1 MSPFFLI
8 CISTHESG
16 VRFMK
21 KINGLFYELVS
32 VLVPAI
38 TVIAVLFT
46 FCFRMVGVSGD
57 SMDNTLADGDWLL
70 VMPYYGEPDYGDII
84 ISTQENSRH
93 ENIVKRII
101 AKEGDVVDRAEDGTF
116 TRNGEPL
123 DETAYIINGDVS
135 GNRYGSAEF
144 PLTVPENCVFVLGD
158 NRPISLDSRYAD
170 IGFIQED
177 YLLGKAI
184 IRVGSDWNIYE

>member
-1 MSPFFLI
+1 MIRCSGAYSLAISASSSADERTTILLFLRDSYIYPLRESSSI
-8 CISTHESG
+8 CSFNS
-16 VRFMK
+16 
-21 KINGLFYELVS
+21 
-32 VLVPAI
+32 
-38 TVIAVLFT
+38 
-46 FCFRMVGVSGD
+46 FCTCF
-57 SMDNTLADGDWLL
+57 
-70 VMPYYGEPDYGDII
+70 
-84 ISTQENSRH
+84 
-93 ENIVKRII
+93 

-116 TRNGEPL
+116 IRNGEPL